1 VPWDVWEAQVAVA
14 SLVKSVLARLADRRL
29 RVAAAARRLALC
41 IAHAHVVG
49 FNALCKALFV
59 AVAGGA

>member
-1 VPWDVWEAQVAVA
+1 MAVA